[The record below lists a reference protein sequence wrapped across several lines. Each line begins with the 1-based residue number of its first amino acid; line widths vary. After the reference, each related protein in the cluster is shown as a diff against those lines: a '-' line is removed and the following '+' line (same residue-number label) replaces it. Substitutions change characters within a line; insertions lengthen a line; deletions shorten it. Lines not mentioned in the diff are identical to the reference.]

1 MRSIDPLRS
10 SAHFSIPQLPAPQP
24 KRRNDV
30 KWNDRLSHVAIL
42 LVAALFVEV
51 NTLWNGFVWDD
62 NIIVVGNTVYQD
74 FDLYRIFFSL
84 TNGLEYFPIRDI
96 SFSLDFLLWGWNPQ
110 GFHLTNIVLYCL
122 TVISVYYLVAEIEA
136 LFSTEIISKSFGNTP
151 LITALLFAVHPI
163 HSEVTSFITSR
174 GALLSGLFFFISCYL
189 YLRSLQVKEN
199 NILYFASL
207 VCFIFA
213 LFSKATAIT
222 LPLLLIIFLYFDS
235 NRKSY
240 KDYLWLSAFFVISF
254 TGYIIFKNVGSQSN
268 MINENILS
276 FGSLDFASKIAVAV
290 QIPFFYIAKLL
301 FPFKL
306 SVEYDIVFIKS
317 LIGFNVILL
326 LILSI
331 LLFFMTVML
340 RRKYPQLL
348 FGYAWLL
355 FTLIPVLNFFP
366 THPVVAD
373 RYVYLSSLAFFYL
386 FALIFSSVKSLALRK
401 LTIALFLIIIFFW
414 SFLAVN
420 RNLVWES
427 EKTLWENTIKVSTA
441 SGKAHTNL
449 GAYYFNNNDYEK
461 AFALLKKAEELIPNN
476 SEYDYYRGLF
486 YFNSG
491 DLLNAISCLKE
502 ALNKNG
508 NSLEAAYLIANAYE
522 RLNDLENA
530 IASYNKLLLI
540 EKIDPMSKYKASA
553 KTSLQH
559 LWSIVDPQLEPLRK
573 KIILNPSDTDSLFQL
588 AIALD
593 KQGRYEESLRNYRK
607 LELLGNGS
615 WQLFY
620 NIANVLKKLGKYQD
634 AATSYE
640 KSLALKPDYSDTQN
654 NLGLIYRKLGKYPE
668 AINAFEQAMASDKDY
683 AFAPFNLGVTY
694 FRMGDKKMSMK
705 YFNLVD
711 SKFPQLR
718 FETKYYLKELR
729 S

>member
-1 MRSIDPLRS
+1 MRSIAPLRS
-10 SAHFSIPQLPAPQP
+10 TTHFSISKLPTPQP
-24 KRRNDV
+24 KHRNYV
-30 KWNDRLSHVAIL
+30 KWNGRLGHVAIL
-42 LVAALFVEV
+42 LAAALFVEV

-62 NIIVVGNTVYQD
+62 NIIVVGNTVYKD

-84 TNGLEYFPIRDI
+84 TNGLEYLPVRDI

-110 GFHLTNIVLYCL
+110 GFHLTNIALYCL
-122 TVISVYYLVAEIEA
+122 TVVSVYFLAAEIEA
-136 LFSTEIISKSFGNTP
+136 LFSTEKISKNFGNIP

-163 HSEVTSFITSR
+163 HSEVTSFIISR
-174 GALLSGLFFFISCYL
+174 GALLSGLFFFTSCYL
-189 YLRSLQVKEN
+189 YLCSLQVREN

-207 VCFIFA
+207 ACFIFA

-222 LPLLLIIFLYFDS
+222 LPLLLIAFLYFDK
-235 NRKSY
+235 NQKSY
-240 KDYLWLSAFFVISF
+240 KDYLWLGAFFVISF
-254 TGYIIFKNVGSQSN
+254 TGYIVFKNVGSQSN

-276 FGSLDFASKIAVAV
+276 FGSLDFASKLAVAV
-290 QIPFFYIAKLL
+290 QIPFFYIGKLL

-317 LIGFNVILL
+317 LIGFNVLLQLIILL
-326 LILSI
+326 
-331 LLFFMTVML
+331 LLFFMTVTL
-340 RRKYPQLL
+340 RRKHPQLL
-348 FGYAWLL
+348 FGYTWLL

-373 RYVYLSSLAFFYL
+373 RYVYLSSFAFFYL
-386 FALIFSSVKSLALRK
+386 FALIFSSITYVALRK
-401 LTIALFLIIIFFW
+401 ITISLFLSTIFFW
-414 SFLAVN
+414 SFLAIN

-427 EKTLWENTIKVSTA
+427 DKSLWENTIKVSPA

-449 GAYYFNNNDYEK
+449 GGYYFNNNDYEK
-461 AFALLKKAEELIPNN
+461 AFALFKKAEELIPNN

-491 DLLNAISCLKE
+491 DLVNAISCLKE

-522 RLNDLENA
+522 RVNDLENA

-540 EKIDPMSKYKASA
+540 EKIDPMGKYKVPA
-553 KTSLQH
+553 KTNLQH

-573 KIILNPSDTDSLFQL
+573 KIILNPSDIDSLFQL
-588 AIALD
+588 AITLD

-607 LELLGNGS
+607 LEMLGNGS

-640 KSLALKPDYSDTQN
+640 TSLALKPDYADTHN
-654 NLGLIYRKLGKYPE
+654 NLGLVYRKLGKYTE
-668 AINAFEQAMASDKDY
+668 AINAFEQAMALDEDY

-694 FRMGDKKMSMK
+694 FRMGNKKLSVR

-718 FETKYYLKELR
+718 FETKYYFRELR